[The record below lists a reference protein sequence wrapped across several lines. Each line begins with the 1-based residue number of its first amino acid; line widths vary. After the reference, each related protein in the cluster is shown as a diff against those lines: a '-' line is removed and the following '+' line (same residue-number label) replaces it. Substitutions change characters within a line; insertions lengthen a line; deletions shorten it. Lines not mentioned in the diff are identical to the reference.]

1 MHDETEL
8 LQRTKNG
15 NHAAF
20 RELYDAHVSSLFR
33 FLNQFSSDRDEV
45 QEWVQRAFIKA
56 YERIDTF
63 DERSRFSS
71 WLFRIGINEMKMDR
85 RRELTAPVI
94 PSVEEM
100 EVSVQAVDDF
110 HWNEVMGGWLYELDT
125 IKRMVFMLYEVEGYS
140 HAEIASMLNIGEST
154 SRSILSRTKQWLKDK
169 WHTEEKS
176 V

>member
-8 LQRTKNG
+8 LHQAKNG
-15 NHAAF
+15 SHTAF
-20 RELYDAHVSSLFR
+20 RELYDAHVSPLFR
-33 FLNQFSSDRDEV
+33 FLKQFSSDRDEV
-45 QEWVQRAFIKA
+45 QDWVQRAFIKA

-169 WHTEEKS
+169 WHNEEKS